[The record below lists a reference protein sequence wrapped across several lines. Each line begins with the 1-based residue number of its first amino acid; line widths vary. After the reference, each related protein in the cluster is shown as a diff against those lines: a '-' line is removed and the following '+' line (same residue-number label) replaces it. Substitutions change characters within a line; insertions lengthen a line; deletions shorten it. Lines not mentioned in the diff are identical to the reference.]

1 MCKFS
6 QIVSAMAGTAI
17 NLQLLHSALSGILEQ
32 HLKFGSSLEVLAHA
46 LRGT

>member
-1 MCKFS
+1 
-6 QIVSAMAGTAI
+6 MAGTAI

-32 HLKFGSSLEVLAHA
+32 HLQLGSSLEVLAHA